1 MKTFKEYLIEN
12 ETFSDIELQMMNENL
27 KTELTEEEEDKI
39 DKAVKGFVA
48 EYLEKNKDV
57 KDFNE
62 ELTNEGFLGSI
73 LGGLTGFALGSSIG
87 KIIANVLG
95 IEKGVVY
102 DLLTSRLVGA
112 ALGAALGKR
121 MI

>member
-27 KTELTEEEEDKI
+27 KTELTEEEEAKI
-39 DKAVKGFVA
+39 DKAIKGFIN
-48 EYLEKNKDV
+48 EYLENNKDI

-62 ELTNEGFLGSI
+62 ELTNEGILGSI
-73 LGGLTGFALGSSIG
+73 LGGLAGFALGSSVG

-95 IEKGVVY
+95 IEKGVIY

-121 MI
+121 AI

>member
-1 MKTFKEYLIEN
+1 MDKVRHKFLNFIKKLEAAQNPTSSTRYKAIKEFCSPYL
-12 ETFSDIELQMMNENL
+12 D
-27 KTELTEEEEDKI
+27 
-39 DKAVKGFVA
+39 
-48 EYLEKNKDV
+48 KNKNI
-57 KDFNE
+57 KEFNE

-73 LGGLTGFALGSSIG
+73 LGGLTRFALGSSIG

-95 IEKGVVY
+95 IERGVIY

-121 MI
+121 I

>member
-1 MKTFKEYLIEN
+1 MKTFKQHLLEKTDPSQLEL
-12 ETFSDIELQMMNENL
+12 DILLESI
-27 KTELTEEEEDKI
+27 KSELTEDEQKKVDE
-39 DKAVKGFVA
+39 AVKLFVE
-48 EYLEKNKDV
+48 EYLEKNKDI
-57 KDFNE
+57 KEFNE

-95 IEKGVVY
+95 IEKGVVF
-102 DLLTSRLVGA
+102 DLLTSRLVGS

-121 MI
+121 I

>member
-12 ETFSDIELQMMNENL
+12 ETFSEVELQMMNENL
-27 KTELTEEEEDKI
+27 KTELTEEEEEKI

-62 ELTNEGFLGSI
+62 ELTNEGMLGSI